1 MGEIDELRQILN
13 EDRDE
18 VGRIRQLLDDYARD
32 SEGYGAAID
41 HLINTV
47 DTVVLPGLRTLD
59 ESMVQITKWREKQ
72 ERISD
77 QAVKFMSERRG
88 MWTLVQRIGVVI
100 AALSS
105 LAALILKLKGV

>member
-18 VGRIRQLLDDYARD
+18 MGRIRGLVDDYARD
-32 SEGYGAAID
+32 SEGYGAALD
-41 HLINTV
+41 HVLNTL
-47 DTVVLPGLRTLD
+47 DTVVLPSQRTIEQAIAD
-59 ESMVQITKWREKQ
+59 IHKWREKQ

-88 MWTLVQRIGVVI
+88 MWVMVQRIGVVI